1 MIMRYI
7 GSFILLLCFLCL
19 RANAQ
24 GLEFN
29 TYESET
35 IQKTSY
41 SVFDENPLTFKGHL
55 SISYDLAIQDYG
67 SFGYIFRLK
76 DLKREN
82 ADIYSFVFSYDND
95 ERSYLKFNI
104 EAKECLIVDTLCN
117 KKLGPRRWIPIE
129 ISFFL
134 KEDSVCLTIDK
145 RQYQSG
151 KLGLSGE
158 LTPTI
163 MFGSSKFSEEIP
175 SFAIRNLVISDMNQQ
190 INFPLNESSGILVHD
205 KQGKIRGK
213 AINPIWLINKSYY
226 WNLLHSQASESTAGY
241 NYDFNSGN
249 FVYFN
254 SDSLYTLDIRRNI
267 WEGYKHQPLPMKMY
281 LGTNFFYP
289 DSRSVYI
296 YEVDNHA
303 DVCTIC
309 ALNVLTGEVEKVDDK
324 FLPSQRHHHSSY
336 LDTIRN
342 KFYIFGG
349 FGSRKYTNTLEV
361 YDLDQKSWNT
371 IKLKGDFVA
380 PRFFSSMGALNANE
394 LLLFGGTGNSSG
406 DQSIGKI
413 YYYDL
418 YKINLK
424 DSTVQKVR
432 DFSYDGAQIVPVRNL
447 LLSDDGASF
456 YTLCY
461 PMQEASSHLQLYKF
475 SLQNDSYEV
484 LGNSIPM
491 ESKAILSNA
500 NLYYNKETKEFYCC
514 TQEFN
519 ERGGE
524 SSVTRFYSLSAPA
537 IAENALFLYAVEEGL
552 SLRTV
557 IFVMVVVLILIVGI
571 TYYLKRKKEKQ
582 PIPKVAPVRKTF
594 TQVENKKSPQANALY
609 LFGEFTIIDKK
620 GRDITHLFSS
630 KIKQLFLLTF
640 LNGLDNKEGITSNY
654 IYGLLWPEK
663 ELSSAKN
670 LKGVTINRLR
680 KILDDLEGIELVYTN
695 SRYSIQLSEAFYCD
709 YQQYLEQMNKIRQ
722 SDASQEVSQS
732 LIGILSRGKFLKSID
747 DSMFDSFKS
756 EQEYELHEMLTIELN
771 NLYMKAAYEQ
781 VAQLAEIWLRVDSLN
796 DTALWYMLNA
806 CHKLKKEDQAM
817 KKYYLYIAEYNK
829 SMGNNYSYSYSDIIH
844 NALRTSFQSP
854 EKKDCF
860 QFISL
865 YI

>member
-1 MIMRYI
+1 MDTHRN
-7 GSFILLLCFLCL
+7 LL
-19 RANAQ
+19 
-24 GLEFN
+24 
-29 TYESET
+29 
-35 IQKTSY
+35 
-41 SVFDENPLTFKGHL
+41 
-55 SISYDLAIQDYG
+55 
-67 SFGYIFRLK
+67 
-76 DLKREN
+76 
-82 ADIYSFVFSYDND
+82 
-95 ERSYLKFNI
+95 
-104 EAKECLIVDTLCN
+104 
-117 KKLGPRRWIPIE
+117 
-129 ISFFL
+129 FL

-844 NALRTSFQSP
+844 NDLRTSFQ
-854 EKKDCF
+854 
-860 QFISL
+860 
-865 YI
+865 

>member
-35 IQKTSY
+35 IQKKSY
-41 SVFDENPLTFKGHL
+41 SVFDENPLTFKGHF

-117 KKLGPRRWIPIE
+117 KKLGPRRWIHIE

-190 INFPLNESSGILVHD
+190 IIFPLNESSGILVHD

-447 LLSDDGASF
+447 LLSYDGASF

-537 IAENALFLYAVEEGL
+537 IAESALFLYAVEEGL
-552 SLRTV
+552 SLRAV

-582 PIPKVAPVRKTF
+582 PIPKVTPVRETF

-640 LNGLDNKEGITSNY
+640 LNGLGNKEGITSNY

-695 SRYSIQLSEAFYCD
+695 SRYSIQLSETFYCD

-747 DSMFDSFKS
+747 DPMFDSFKS

-844 NALRTSFQSP
+844 NDLRTSFQ
-854 EKKDCF
+854 
-860 QFISL
+860 
-865 YI
+865 

>member
-1 MIMRYI
+1 M
-7 GSFILLLCFLCL
+7 
-19 RANAQ
+19 
-24 GLEFN
+24 
-29 TYESET
+29 
-35 IQKTSY
+35 
-41 SVFDENPLTFKGHL
+41 
-55 SISYDLAIQDYG
+55 
-67 SFGYIFRLK
+67 
-76 DLKREN
+76 
-82 ADIYSFVFSYDND
+82 
-95 ERSYLKFNI
+95 
-104 EAKECLIVDTLCN
+104 
-117 KKLGPRRWIPIE
+117 
-129 ISFFL
+129 
-134 KEDSVCLTIDK
+134 
-145 RQYQSG
+145 
-151 KLGLSGE
+151 
-158 LTPTI
+158 
-163 MFGSSKFSEEIP
+163 
-175 SFAIRNLVISDMNQQ
+175 
-190 INFPLNESSGILVHD
+190 
-205 KQGKIRGK
+205 
-213 AINPIWLINKSYY
+213 
-226 WNLLHSQASESTAGY
+226 LHSQASESTAGY

-447 LLSDDGASF
+447 LLSDDGAFF

-537 IAENALFLYAVEEGL
+537 IAESALFLYAVEEGL
-552 SLRTV
+552 SLRAV

-582 PIPKVAPVRKTF
+582 PIPKVTPVRETF

-640 LNGLDNKEGITSNY
+640 LNGLGNKEGITSNY

-844 NALRTSFQSP
+844 NDLRTSFQ
-854 EKKDCF
+854 
-860 QFISL
+860 
-865 YI
+865 

>member
-1 MIMRYI
+1 MDTHRN
-7 GSFILLLCFLCL
+7 LL
-19 RANAQ
+19 
-24 GLEFN
+24 
-29 TYESET
+29 
-35 IQKTSY
+35 
-41 SVFDENPLTFKGHL
+41 
-55 SISYDLAIQDYG
+55 
-67 SFGYIFRLK
+67 
-76 DLKREN
+76 
-82 ADIYSFVFSYDND
+82 
-95 ERSYLKFNI
+95 
-104 EAKECLIVDTLCN
+104 
-117 KKLGPRRWIPIE
+117 
-129 ISFFL
+129 FL

-582 PIPKVAPVRKTF
+582 PIPKVTPVRETF

-640 LNGLDNKEGITSNY
+640 LNGLGNKEGITSNY

-695 SRYSIQLSEAFYCD
+695 SRYSIQLSETFYCD

-844 NALRTSFQSP
+844 NDLRTSFQ
-854 EKKDCF
+854 
-860 QFISL
+860 
-865 YI
+865 

>member
-41 SVFDENPLTFKGHL
+41 SVFDENPLTFKGHF

-104 EAKECLIVDTLCN
+104 EAKECLIIDTLCN
-117 KKLGPRRWIPIE
+117 KTLGPWRWIPIE

-175 SFAIRNLVISDMNQQ
+175 SFAIRNLVISDMDQQ

-241 NYDFNSGN
+241 NYDSKSGN

-289 DSRSVYI
+289 DSHSVYI

-324 FLPSQRHHHSSY
+324 FLPSQRHHHSFY
-336 LDTIRN
+336 LDTIHN

-424 DSTVQKVR
+424 DLTVQKVR
-432 DFSYDGAQIVPVRNL
+432 DFSYDGTQIVPVRNL

-537 IAENALFLYAVEEGL
+537 IAESALFLYAVEEGL
-552 SLRTV
+552 SLRAV
-557 IFVMVVVLILIVGI
+557 IFVMIVVLVLIIGI
-571 TYYLKRKKEKQ
+571 AYYLKRKKEKQ
-582 PIPKVAPVRKTF
+582 LMPKATPIRETF
-594 TQVENKKSPQANALY
+594 TQVENRKSSQANALY

-640 LNGLDNKEGITSNY
+640 LNGLGNKEGITSNY

-781 VAQLAEIWLRVDSLN
+781 VVQLAEIWLRVDSLN

-844 NALRTSFQSP
+844 NDLRTSFQ
-854 EKKDCF
+854 
-860 QFISL
+860 
-865 YI
+865 

>member
-1 MIMRYI
+1 MDTHRN
-7 GSFILLLCFLCL
+7 LL
-19 RANAQ
+19 
-24 GLEFN
+24 
-29 TYESET
+29 
-35 IQKTSY
+35 
-41 SVFDENPLTFKGHL
+41 
-55 SISYDLAIQDYG
+55 
-67 SFGYIFRLK
+67 
-76 DLKREN
+76 
-82 ADIYSFVFSYDND
+82 
-95 ERSYLKFNI
+95 
-104 EAKECLIVDTLCN
+104 
-117 KKLGPRRWIPIE
+117 
-129 ISFFL
+129 FL

-537 IAENALFLYAVEEGL
+537 IAESALFLYAVEEGL
-552 SLRTV
+552 SLRAV

-640 LNGLDNKEGITSNY
+640 LNGLGNKEGITSNY

-844 NALRTSFQSP
+844 NDLRTSFQ
-854 EKKDCF
+854 
-860 QFISL
+860 
-865 YI
+865 

>member
-1 MIMRYI
+1 MDTHRN
-7 GSFILLLCFLCL
+7 LL
-19 RANAQ
+19 
-24 GLEFN
+24 
-29 TYESET
+29 
-35 IQKTSY
+35 
-41 SVFDENPLTFKGHL
+41 
-55 SISYDLAIQDYG
+55 
-67 SFGYIFRLK
+67 
-76 DLKREN
+76 
-82 ADIYSFVFSYDND
+82 
-95 ERSYLKFNI
+95 
-104 EAKECLIVDTLCN
+104 
-117 KKLGPRRWIPIE
+117 
-129 ISFFL
+129 FL

-267 WEGYKHQPLPMKMY
+267 WEGYKHHPLPMKMY

-582 PIPKVAPVRKTF
+582 PIPKVTPVRETF

-640 LNGLDNKEGITSNY
+640 LNGLGNKEGITSNY

-695 SRYSIQLSEAFYCD
+695 SRYSIQLSETFYCD

-844 NALRTSFQSP
+844 NDLRTSFQ
-854 EKKDCF
+854 
-860 QFISL
+860 
-865 YI
+865 

>member
-1 MIMRYI
+1 MDTHRN
-7 GSFILLLCFLCL
+7 LL
-19 RANAQ
+19 
-24 GLEFN
+24 
-29 TYESET
+29 
-35 IQKTSY
+35 
-41 SVFDENPLTFKGHL
+41 
-55 SISYDLAIQDYG
+55 
-67 SFGYIFRLK
+67 
-76 DLKREN
+76 
-82 ADIYSFVFSYDND
+82 
-95 ERSYLKFNI
+95 
-104 EAKECLIVDTLCN
+104 
-117 KKLGPRRWIPIE
+117 
-129 ISFFL
+129 FL

-537 IAENALFLYAVEEGL
+537 IAESALFLYAVEEGL
-552 SLRTV
+552 SLRAV

-582 PIPKVAPVRKTF
+582 PIPKVTPVRETF

-640 LNGLDNKEGITSNY
+640 LNGLGNKEGITSNY

-695 SRYSIQLSEAFYCD
+695 SRYSIQLSETFYCD

-844 NALRTSFQSP
+844 NDLRTSFQ
-854 EKKDCF
+854 
-860 QFISL
+860 
-865 YI
+865 

>member
-1 MIMRYI
+1 M
-7 GSFILLLCFLCL
+7 
-19 RANAQ
+19 
-24 GLEFN
+24 
-29 TYESET
+29 
-35 IQKTSY
+35 
-41 SVFDENPLTFKGHL
+41 
-55 SISYDLAIQDYG
+55 
-67 SFGYIFRLK
+67 
-76 DLKREN
+76 
-82 ADIYSFVFSYDND
+82 
-95 ERSYLKFNI
+95 
-104 EAKECLIVDTLCN
+104 
-117 KKLGPRRWIPIE
+117 
-129 ISFFL
+129 
-134 KEDSVCLTIDK
+134 
-145 RQYQSG
+145 
-151 KLGLSGE
+151 
-158 LTPTI
+158 
-163 MFGSSKFSEEIP
+163 
-175 SFAIRNLVISDMNQQ
+175 
-190 INFPLNESSGILVHD
+190 
-205 KQGKIRGK
+205 
-213 AINPIWLINKSYY
+213 
-226 WNLLHSQASESTAGY
+226 
-241 NYDFNSGN
+241 
-249 FVYFN
+249 
-254 SDSLYTLDIRRNI
+254 
-267 WEGYKHQPLPMKMY
+267 
-281 LGTNFFYP
+281 
-289 DSRSVYI
+289 
-296 YEVDNHA
+296 
-303 DVCTIC
+303 
-309 ALNVLTGEVEKVDDK
+309 
-324 FLPSQRHHHSSY
+324 
-336 LDTIRN
+336 
-342 KFYIFGG
+342 
-349 FGSRKYTNTLEV
+349 EV

-432 DFSYDGAQIVPVRNL
+432 DFSYGGAQIVPVRNL

-524 SSVTRFYSLSAPA
+524 ASVTRFYSLSAPA

-582 PIPKVAPVRKTF
+582 PIPKVTPVRETF

-640 LNGLDNKEGITSNY
+640 LNGLGNKEGITSNY

-695 SRYSIQLSEAFYCD
+695 SRYSIQLSETFYCD

-732 LIGILSRGKFLKSID
+732 LIGILLRGKFLKSID

-844 NALRTSFQSP
+844 NDLRTSFQ
-854 EKKDCF
+854 
-860 QFISL
+860 
-865 YI
+865 

>member
-1 MIMRYI
+1 MDTHRN
-7 GSFILLLCFLCL
+7 LL
-19 RANAQ
+19 
-24 GLEFN
+24 
-29 TYESET
+29 
-35 IQKTSY
+35 
-41 SVFDENPLTFKGHL
+41 
-55 SISYDLAIQDYG
+55 
-67 SFGYIFRLK
+67 
-76 DLKREN
+76 
-82 ADIYSFVFSYDND
+82 
-95 ERSYLKFNI
+95 
-104 EAKECLIVDTLCN
+104 
-117 KKLGPRRWIPIE
+117 
-129 ISFFL
+129 FL

-254 SDSLYTLDIRRNI
+254 SDSIYTLDIRRNI

-582 PIPKVAPVRKTF
+582 PIPKVTPVRETF

-640 LNGLDNKEGITSNY
+640 LNGLGNKEGITSNY

-695 SRYSIQLSEAFYCD
+695 SRYSIQLSETFYCD

-844 NALRTSFQSP
+844 NDLRTSFQ
-854 EKKDCF
+854 
-860 QFISL
+860 
-865 YI
+865 